1 MTKITGTITPKAL
14 LDKQAD
20 YSKIFVIDNE
30 NKYVVV
36 TIDDNYDTTKYA
48 EYYYLDIKTAD
59 NFLSLFRNIE
69 ETYGGLYEQLKSD
82 VSRNIGKYVDNTL
95 HKYQAR
101 KTAFSSSIKDYYI
114 PILHESTVEPGDLDA
129 PEGYT
134 KDGLGRDPDGSDISK
149 DAAYQLQENEY
160 LLINY
165 TNSKTDESGNETK
178 STINKCYKCGDIIQP
193 NFGIVDSLL
202 YHKNHS
208 YSKTSGFDFASLGN
222 VKGYDNFKNPEGMF
236 TLGTDEQICIKEIVK
251 IELDKNDSFLY

>member
-1 MTKITGTITPKAL
+1 M
-14 LDKQAD
+14 
-20 YSKIFVIDNE
+20 
-30 NKYVVV
+30 
-36 TIDDNYDTTKYA
+36 
-48 EYYYLDIKTAD
+48 
-59 NFLSLFRNIE
+59 
-69 ETYGGLYEQLKSD
+69 YEQLKSD

-101 KTAFSSSIKDYYI
+101 NTAFSSFIKEYYI
-114 PILHESTVEPGDLDA
+114 PILHEATVEPGQELTM

-134 KDGLGRDPDGSDISK
+134 ADGLGRDPDGSDISK

-160 LLINY
+160 LLVNY

-178 STINKCYKCGDIIQP
+178 SVINKCYKCGDIIQP

-208 YSKTSGFDFASLGN
+208 YSKTSGFDFTSLSN
-222 VKGYDNFKNPEGMF
+222 VNGYTNFKNPEGMF